1 MRPSWFTAA
10 SLTTTLPLRPPHLAC
25 QALEVYQHS
34 AICPFYSYPFMRAEN
49 PTERLKE
56 LALILS
62 GSAEETKD
70 EVHGE
75 TDKSSPPP
83 GNPTA
88 RHYAQPPPSNHKR
101 NEIHHQQPPSPWS
114 RSPTCR
120 RPSAGTAPSSEICT
134 FTHPT
139 FHNGHG
145 ISVITTPERI
155 RLLTS
160 SHPLL
165 NHATPPPPPPP
176 ASGTTADDDKPYKQ
190 TPVPNKGLGLL
201 ATSPIRAG
209 TRLMAATPAV
219 LVDDAAWRGMSRRDL
234 DVLIAEAV
242 GSLPNATREGVM
254 GLSVGE
260 RWDGGREH
268 GVLAGNGFRVFVKAG
283 GKADGVEFQG
293 VFVDG
298 E

>member
-34 AICPFYSYPFMRAEN
+34 AICPSYSYPFMRAEN

-70 EVHGE
+70 EVHGGE
-75 TDKSSPPP
+75 HKSSPPP
-83 GNPTA
+83 DASAVRSNT
-88 RHYAQPPPSNHKR
+88 QPPPPNQQHNKL
-101 NEIHHQQPPSPWS
+101 HHQQQPSPWS

-120 RPSAGTAPSSEICT
+120 RPSAGTAASSEFCT
-134 FTHPT
+134 YTHPT

-155 RLLTS
+155 HLLTS

-165 NHATPPPPPPP
+165 NHASSPPPP
-176 ASGTTADDDKPYKQ
+176 ASGTTADEKPYKQ
-190 TPVPNKGLGLL
+190 TPLPNKGLGLL

-219 LVDDAAWRGMSRRDL
+219 LVDDAAWKGMGRRDL
-234 DVLIAEAV
+234 GVLIAEAV
-242 GSLPNATREGVM
+242 GSLPNAIREGVL

-268 GVLAGNGFRVFVKAG
+268 GVLAGNGFRVFVKGG
-283 GKADGVEFQG
+283 GKADRVEFQG